1 MKLKKYAVIGIM
13 ALLVIVGCDNK
24 GNDKNNKDK
33 VKVTNVKRDIST
45 EEIAK
50 YNEYSKLSD
59 VPNSEVQLT

>member
-45 EEIAK
+45 EEI
-50 YNEYSKLSD
+50 E
-59 VPNSEVQLT
+59 